1 MHPERGLN
9 MAKEKKDTA
18 GKLLIHGAAAAILY
32 WLWKRRTCPAC
43 GPIVEVVE
51 HGDQRRASP
60 VGRISVPYGEDLIVE
75 INNGYLDAM
84 EVQLDG
90 AVITDGTYSW
100 GSYFQSEGARIVLT
114 SVTLDH
120 RIDLTYTPTQL
131 YSGR

>member
-1 MHPERGLN
+1 

-43 GPIVEVVE
+43 GPVVEVVE
-51 HGDQRRASP
+51 HGDQGRAIP
-60 VGRISVPYGEDLIVE
+60 VGRISVPYGEDLTVE

-90 AVITDGTYSW
+90 VVVEPGTYSW
-100 GSYFQSEGARIVLT
+100 GSFFWSEGARVVLGT
-114 SVTLDH
+114 VTLDH

>member
-1 MHPERGLN
+1 
-9 MAKEKKDTA
+9 MAEKKGAA

-32 WLWKRRTCPAC
+32 WLWKKRTCPAC
-43 GPIVEVVE
+43 SPIVEVVE
-51 HGDQRRASP
+51 HGDIRRAIP
-60 VGRISVPYGEDLIVE
+60 VGRIAVPYGESLTIE

-90 AVITDGTYSW
+90 ATITDGIYDW

-114 SVTLDH
+114 SVTSDH